1 MHEDALAL
9 RVAARFQRSVTSAFI
24 SDKWFKAKRSELN
37 AILNRSMPSHKSEMW
52 AYYLDEYLM
61 DFLTK
66 FNDDFKS
73 MVTFEPALESVE
85 RRVKDAK
92 GDLKIIVNSLELIC
106 KYPGHVNFFDP
117 AQYLKWRAAL
127 TIHDKIAAVSKTV
140 GGFLKW
146 RWTINDTM
154 VDRLV
159 QRTLRVAT
167 PEQLASLTS
176 EYEDRSDQVRFNFLD
191 TIKFNESA
199 LKALKRRKLDK
210 FDPIKWLD
218 WIYEVLKSNYSE
230 PAVQEKD
237 AFREFD
243 MYGMKIVIDDTSVQP
258 DDTKKYVKYIDEA
271 HTRMKAKGFEK
282 AWYGTFFIQC
292 ERCGGVNYNTGGG
305 VGGHFVIGPDTV
317 SCFERPSP
325 YVVRL
330 LAHELGHRYWYKQMT
345 STQRAKFE
353 SLVKVRPT
361 AVRPSEG
368 DIKAYPI
375 PEEKAKEAHS
385 KVDHVADKLNQSL
398 ELFRKSKL
406 RWFTKIIDAFYE
418 PIAKEAWDFKNE
430 ILTAVHSAG
439 ADSTIN
445 PTVRKA
451 FDSLIELGTEIHTL
465 CLHMDDDL
473 KRTMNTYPDGT
484 DFNSAFRVER
494 GKWIDQILTLLYRIN
509 KAAHHYLDIA
519 VEAYNETEAG
529 KAKKLVEDWDRRYQE
544 DTRPVAPVSD
554 YGGSNISEAF
564 AEAFSYYVMGKEMTR
579 DQIDSFKSV
588 FSSAGDP
595 IVDMVAIRYH
605 ARQQILL

>member
-1 MHEDALAL
+1 M
-9 RVAARFQRSVTSAFI
+9 RSG
-24 SDKWFKAKRSELN
+24 
-37 AILNRSMPSHKSEMW
+37 
-52 AYYLDEYLM
+52 

-66 FNDDFKS
+66 FNEDFKS
-73 MVTFEPALESVE
+73 YGHFEPALESVE
-85 RRVKDAK
+85 RRTKDAK
-92 GDLKIIVNSLELIC
+92 DTLKVIVDSLELVC
-106 KYPGHVNFFDP
+106 RYPGYTNFSDP
-117 AQYLKWRAAL
+117 ARYLKWKASL
-127 TIHDKIAAVSKTV
+127 EIHNKIADVSKTI

-146 RWTINDTM
+146 SWTIDDTM

-159 QRTLRVAT
+159 QRTLKVAT

-176 EYEDRSDQVRFNFLD
+176 EYEDRIDQVRYDFLAS
-191 TIKFNESA
+191 IKFDESA
-199 LKALKRRKLDK
+199 LKALKRTKIDK

-230 PAVQEKD
+230 SVIQEKD
-237 AFREFD
+237 AYREFD
-243 MYGMKIVIDDTSVQP
+243 MYGMKVVIDDNSLQP
-258 DDTKKYVKYIDEA
+258 EDTRKYIKYIDEA

-292 ERCGGVNYNTGGG
+292 ERCGGVNHNTGGG

-317 SCFERPSP
+317 SCFERPSR
-325 YVVRL
+325 YVVEL

-361 AVRPSEG
+361 AIRPSEG
-368 DIKAYPI
+368 DIKANPI

-385 KVDHVADKLNQSL
+385 KVDHVADQLDQNL

-418 PIAKEAWDFKNE
+418 PIAKEAWNFKNE

-451 FDSLIELGTEIHTL
+451 FDPLIELGTEIHTL

-494 GKWIDQILTLLYRIN
+494 GKWIDQILTLIYRITQQAN
-509 KAAHHYLDIA
+509 RYIDMA
-519 VEAYNETEAG
+519 VEAYNKAETSKG
-529 KAKKLVEDWDRRYQE
+529 KRIVEDWERRYRE

-554 YGGSNISEAF
+554 YGGSNVSEAF
-564 AEAFSYYVMGKEMTR
+564 AEAFAYYVTGKEMNR

-588 FSSAGDP
+588 FSMMGDP
-595 IVDMVAIRYH
+595 IIDMVALRYL
-605 ARQQILL
+605 QNIS